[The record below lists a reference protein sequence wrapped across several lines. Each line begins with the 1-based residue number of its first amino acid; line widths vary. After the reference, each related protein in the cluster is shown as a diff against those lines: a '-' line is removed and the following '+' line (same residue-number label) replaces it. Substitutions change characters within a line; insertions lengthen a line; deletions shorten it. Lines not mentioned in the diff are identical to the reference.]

1 MVGSFQLA
9 KTDKGSHKETKA
21 SRDEK
26 MRESFM
32 MLLVLEMFCSKSTF
46 FFLYVGIND

>member
-9 KTDKGSHKETKA
+9 KTDKGSHKETKT

-26 MRESFM
+26 MWESCM
-32 MLLVLEMFCSKSTF
+32 MLVVLEMFCSKSTF
-46 FFLYVGIND
+46 FFLYVGLSD